1 MDYSLQFT
9 RMWNESS
16 GSFPIGLQ
24 FFGAGEKKLKEIRF
38 EHFYKELKAELNGP
52 GRPAKPK
59 VNNHLINLL
68 SGFFKDIAGYPENLI
83 EVMFSEGMMDS
94 TYSFIRTSRKFDP
107 EISFS
112 DLFQAIRNVWI
123 MNGLQFVMDRKVH
136 LTPPIYAYSMLYP
149 YTDNYLDDPSVSYQE
164 KQEFCIRF
172 GKRLK
177 GETIQARNEQERK
190 IFRMIE
196 LIETYWER
204 ERYPKVYQSLLGIHD
219 AQTRSTLLINQSG
232 KLEFKDIF
240 SICVQKGGMS
250 VVADGYLIF
259 GDLSPE
265 EEEFFYYYGAYLQL
279 LDDLQDVSTDLSDSL
294 MTAYSSM
301 GQREKLDLWLNK
313 TYYLGLKV
321 MGHADR
327 LNSARVDLFKAL
339 MKQSIDLFL
348 IGAVITND
356 QFFTKRFIREF
367 ESFSPVSF
375 SFIRKKGRSLSP
387 DQNDLMEQVLKRMS
401 SEEDGVMPG
410 YEVTAGSFEAGNK
423 KRIIAGN

>member
-1 MDYSLQFT
+1 MDHEWSPVRDGQK
-9 RMWNESS
+9 S
-16 GSFPIGLQ
+16 P
-24 FFGAGEKKLKEIRF
+24 FGA
-38 EHFYKELKAELNGP
+38 
-52 GRPAKPK
+52 
-59 VNNHLINLL
+59 
-68 SGFFKDIAGYPENLI
+68 
-83 EVMFSEGMMDS
+83 
-94 TYSFIRTSRKFDP
+94 TYLRV
-107 EISFS
+107 
-112 DLFQAIRNVWI
+112 Q
-123 MNGLQFVMDRKVH
+123 
-136 LTPPIYAYSMLYP
+136 YAQSLY
-149 YTDNYLDDPSVSYQE
+149 DNYLDDPSVSYQE

-190 IFRMIE
+190 NFRMIE

-219 AQTRSTLLINQSG
+219 APNRSTLLINQSG

-313 TYYLGLKV
+313 TYYLG
-321 MGHADR
+321 
-327 LNSARVDLFKAL
+327 
-339 MKQSIDLFL
+339 
-348 IGAVITND
+348 
-356 QFFTKRFIREF
+356 
-367 ESFSPVSF
+367 
-375 SFIRKKGRSLSP
+375 
-387 DQNDLMEQVLKRMS
+387 
-401 SEEDGVMPG
+401 
-410 YEVTAGSFEAGNK
+410 
-423 KRIIAGN
+423 

>member
-1 MDYSLQFT
+1 MDYSLQFI

-16 GSFPIGLQ
+16 SSFPIGLP
-24 FFGAGEKKLKEIRF
+24 FFDVSEKKLKEIQF
-38 EHFYKELKAELNGP
+38 EYFQEKLNAELKVST
-52 GRPAKPK
+52 RPATKD
-59 VNNHLINLL
+59 NGHLIDLL
-68 SGFFKDIAGYPENLI
+68 SAFFSNIAGYPESLI
-83 EVMFSEGMMDS
+83 EVMFSEGMIES
-94 TYSFIRTSRKFDP
+94 TSSFIHTAREFDH
-107 EISFS
+107 EISFA

-123 MNGLQFVMDRKVH
+123 MNGLQFVMDSKVH

-177 GETIQARNEQERK
+177 GEAIQARNEQERK

-196 LIETYWER
+196 LIEMYWER
-204 ERYPKVYQSLLGIHD
+204 TRYPKVYQSLLGIHD
-219 AQTRSTLLINQSG
+219 AQTQSTRLITKTG
-232 KLEFKDIF
+232 DMEFNDIF

-250 VVADGYLIF
+250 VVADGYLVF
-259 GDLSPE
+259 GDLSPD

-294 MTAYSSM
+294 MTAYSSA
-301 GQREKLDLWLNK
+301 GKREKLDLWLNK

-327 LNSARVDLFKAL
+327 LNSARIDVFKAL

-356 QFFTKRFIREF
+356 QFFNKQFVREF
-367 ESFSPVSF
+367 EAFSPLSF
-375 SFIRKKGRSLSP
+375 SFIRKKDRSLSP
-387 DQNDLMEQVLKRMS
+387 YQNKLIEQVLKKM
-401 SEEDGVMPG
+401 MPEKSG
-410 YEVTAGSFEAGNK
+410 LTPEFKFIERPLAGWQ
-423 KRIIAGN
+423 